1 MAAYR
6 RFDLDKRIT
15 LQKNLSDGLSFAK
28 IADELGMS
36 ASSVGREVKQYRTLV
51 NTYGVGHT
59 NRCIHRRD
67 CSISGICP
75 GQSGIC
81 RDKKCNHCRR

>member
-36 ASSVGREVKQYRTLV
+36 AFSLSRVV
-51 NTYGVGHT
+51 
-59 NRCIHRRD
+59 HRISPLPNHSDRSQ
-67 CSISGICP
+67 SISCTEWIP
-75 GQSGIC
+75 S
-81 RDKKCNHCRR
+81 

>member
-36 ASSVGREVKQYRTLV
+36 ASSVGREVK
-51 NTYGVGHT
+51 
-59 NRCIHRRD
+59 
-67 CSISGICP
+67 
-75 GQSGIC
+75 
-81 RDKKCNHCRR
+81 